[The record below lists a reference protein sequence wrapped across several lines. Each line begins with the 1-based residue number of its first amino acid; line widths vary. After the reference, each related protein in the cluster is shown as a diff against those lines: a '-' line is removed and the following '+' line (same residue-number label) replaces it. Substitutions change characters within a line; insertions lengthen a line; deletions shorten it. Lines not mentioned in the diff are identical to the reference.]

1 MHASISMQQRRSR
14 ADVRVARCGTDDGEV
29 SAMPYADG
37 LLANG
42 ETIVRRERQH
52 WIFPFYLAGRWVA
65 LAVGVTVL
73 GFVLGQFVFKSDG
86 TGIIAGA
93 IGFINTVISWITF
106 IALVIAV
113 VGFVWAVVLWVTQEY
128 VLTNM
133 RVLHV
138 RGVINKQSSDSSLET
153 ITDAAITIP
162 WLGRILGFG
171 DLKVMTASE
180 AGIEK
185 LRALRDPI
193 GFKKNMME
201 TKHALMVD
209 FNRQRPPLPTTV
221 ADTPAPA
228 PAPPV
233 AVAPVPAPVAP
244 APAPGQTADE
254 VTDTLAK
261 LAQLRDSGAITPEE
275 YNAKKQELLGRI

>member
-1 MHASISMQQRRSR
+1 
-14 ADVRVARCGTDDGEV
+14 
-29 SAMPYADG
+29 MPYADG

-73 GFVLGQFVFKSDG
+73 GFVLGQFVFRSDG

-93 IGFINTVISWITF
+93 IGVIDTIIGWITF

-153 ITDAAITIP
+153 ITDAQITIP

-185 LRALRDPI
+185 LRALRPPPPRAPTRSPI
-193 GFKKNMME
+193 PSGSLPSCA
-201 TKHALMVD
+201 TPGPSPP
-209 FNRQRPPLPTTV
+209 RSTRPRSRSSSTGSDRRRD
-221 ADTPAPA
+221 ASRPAHEH
-228 PAPPV
+228 
-233 AVAPVPAPVAP
+233 
-244 APAPGQTADE
+244 D
-254 VTDTLAK
+254 L
-261 LAQLRDSGAITPEE
+261 
-275 YNAKKQELLGRI
+275 